1 MEYFGTVPLSPLSV
15 LVQHWN
21 LVANGDSCSKLGP
34 AFRGGIEAVCRTLQL
49 DSGQEGTM
57 GCDLDSSIVIHGIHW
72 IIMCPMKVAVW
83 GTTIFA
89 ATDLGNVL

>member
-1 MEYFGTVPLSPLSV
+1 MEHSGTVPLSPLSV

-21 LVANGDSCSKLGP
+21 LVANGSSCSNSKLGP

-57 GCDLDSSIVIHGIHW
+57 GCDPLLTQKS
-72 IIMCPMKVAVW
+72 
-83 GTTIFA
+83 
-89 ATDLGNVL
+89 